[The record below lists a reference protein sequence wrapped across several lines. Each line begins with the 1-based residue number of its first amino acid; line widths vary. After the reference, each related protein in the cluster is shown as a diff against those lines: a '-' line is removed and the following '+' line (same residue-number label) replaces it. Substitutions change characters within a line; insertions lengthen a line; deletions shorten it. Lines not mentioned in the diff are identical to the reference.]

1 MNEDIIYGVNAVR
14 EALRGTRRAFEL
26 FVARGEEAP
35 RIKKLVELSAEK
47 GVPMRHRE
55 RRDLARLCGS
65 EHHQGVAL
73 RLEAFTY
80 ADLATLE
87 ERCRQ
92 ASASGLLLVL
102 DGIQDPQNLGALIRS
117 AACAGA
123 CGVVIPQDRAARVT
137 PTVEKASAG
146 AVETVAVVQVAN
158 VSQFLEMVKG
168 WGYWVYGAV
177 GEAGDSLYRQDLT
190 GNVALVVGSE
200 GAGIRD
206 LVRRHCDVLVSI
218 PLAGGVSSL
227 NASVAGA
234 VCLFEAVR
242 QRQAKP

>member
-1 MNEDIIYGVNAVR
+1 
-14 EALRGTRRAFEL
+14 
-26 FVARGEEAP
+26 
-35 RIKKLVELSAEK
+35 
-47 GVPMRHRE
+47 
-55 RRDLARLCGS
+55 
-65 EHHQGVAL
+65 
-73 RLEAFTY
+73 
-80 ADLATLE
+80 
-87 ERCRQ
+87 
-92 ASASGLLLVL
+92 
-102 DGIQDPQNLGALIRS
+102 
-117 AACAGA
+117 
-123 CGVVIPQDRAARVT
+123 VT

-158 VSQFLEMVKG
+158 VSQFLETVKG

-177 GEAGDSLYRQDLT
+177 GEAGESLYRQDLT

-242 QRQAKP
+242 QRQGKP